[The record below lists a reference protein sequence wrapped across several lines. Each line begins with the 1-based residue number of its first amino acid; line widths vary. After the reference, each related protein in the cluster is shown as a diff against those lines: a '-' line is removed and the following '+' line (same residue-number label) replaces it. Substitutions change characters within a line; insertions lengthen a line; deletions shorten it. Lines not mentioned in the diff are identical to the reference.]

1 MLSNKIASISNLGIV
16 ETLDIDKVNIQ
27 HVMMEKEGTNL
38 KDVNVIEDC
47 FNPIG
52 NDVRDCH
59 SVHDLFNE
67 NVLVDEA
74 RVDKAEAK
82 QIQEIKPSV
91 SVEEPIPLFVDGQVE
106 KIVDVVNDLEL
117 NSRNQL
123 NNIVKALKFEF
134 SEFYNINFT
143 TV

>member
-1 MLSNKIASISNLGIV
+1 MLSNKIASISKLGIV
-16 ETLDIDKVNIQ
+16 ETLDIDKVNIE

-52 NDVRDCH
+52 NDVCDCH

-67 NVLVDEA
+67 NVQVDEA

-82 QIQEIKPSV
+82 QIQEYASSESLVQI
-91 SVEEPIPLFVDGQVE
+91 PIGLFSHGEAENMKDCANV
-106 KIVDVVNDLEL
+106 LE
-117 NSRNQL
+117 SIFRNIF
-123 NNIVKALKFEF
+123 NNINTMKLMY
-134 SEFYNINFT
+134 S
-143 TV
+143 

>member
-59 SVHDLFNE
+59 SVRDLFND
-67 NVLVDEA
+67 NVQVDEA

-82 QIQEIKPSV
+82 QIQEYASSESV
-91 SVEEPIPLFVDGQVE
+91 VQVPIGLFSHGKAQNMKDCA
-106 KIVDVVNDLEL
+106 NALEL
-117 NSRNQL
+117 IFRNIF
-123 NNIVKALKFEF
+123 NNINTMKLKY
-134 SEFYNINFT
+134 S
-143 TV
+143 